1 GNTPECFNER
11 LFGQPGSDGNIS
23 VGSALLASQP
33 PERRLEDFRQG
44 PCFLNGESGT
54 GGSIGRPSK
63 EVQDISYRP
72 PYRLTGGAPS
82 GGILC
87 SAGQRRTPGHAAER
101 RHGITL
107 YWSADP
113 PRAARRRWMAS
124 PRAVPSWANGAT
136 PSAAMLGKIL
146 WSCCAD

>member
-1 GNTPECFNER
+1 
-11 LFGQPGSDGNIS
+11 PGSDGNIS

-63 EVQDISYRP
+63 QVQDVSYRP
-72 PYRLTGGAPS
+72 PYRLNGGAPS

-87 SAGQRRTPGHAAER
+87 SAGQRPSSGNAASR
-101 RHGITL
+101 RHGITP
-107 YWSADP
+107 YRSPDP
-113 PRAARRRWMAS
+113 PMGARRRWMAS
-124 PRAVPSWANGAT
+124 PRAVP
-136 PSAAMLGKIL
+136 P
-146 WSCCAD
+146 